1 VKIKFMD
8 KYHAESTRRNRTPI
22 LEVLKKEIEGSKKLL
37 EIGSGTGQ
45 HAVYF
50 SKKLPQILWQTSDRS
65 INHESINYWIKRYNL
80 KNLLLPLD
88 IEIGV
93 NEKNIN
99 DIFDCVFSSNTS
111 HIMSLENVKR
121 LFALVGKVLNKNGKF
136 FLYGPFKI
144 NLEFTTK
151 SNEDFH
157 QKLKAEN
164 KLMGLRDIEELDNY
178 AIENNMQNHAFYE
191 MPANN
196 YLSIWKKLP
205 V

>member
-1 VKIKFMD
+1 MD

-121 LFALVGKVLNKNGKF
+121 LYALVGKVLNKNGKF

-144 NLEFTTK
+144 NLEFTTR

>member
-1 VKIKFMD
+1 MD

-50 SKKLPQILWQTSDRS
+50 SRKLPQILWQTSDRS

-164 KLMGLRDIEELDNY
+164 KLMGLRDIEELDGY

>member
-1 VKIKFMD
+1 MD
-8 KYHAESTRRNRTPI
+8 KYHAESTRRNRNPI

-45 HAVYF
+45 HAAYF
-50 SKKLPQILWQTSDRS
+50 SKKMPQILWQTSDRS

-99 DIFDCVFSSNTS
+99 DVFDCVFSSNTS

-178 AIENNMQNHAFYE
+178 AEENNMQNHAFYE

>member
-1 VKIKFMD
+1 MD
-8 KYHAESTRRNRTPI
+8 KYHAESTRRNRNPI
-22 LEVLKKEIEGSKKLL
+22 LEVLKKEIDGSKKLL

>member
-1 VKIKFMD
+1 MD
-8 KYHAESTRRNRTPI
+8 KYHAESTRRNRNPI

-50 SKKLPQILWQTSDRS
+50 SKKMPQILWQTSDRS

-99 DIFDCVFSSNTS
+99 DVFDCVFSSNTS

-157 QKLKAEN
+157 QKLKVEN

>member
-1 VKIKFMD
+1 MD
-8 KYHAESTRRNRTPI
+8 KYHAESTIRNRTPI
-22 LEVLKKEIEGSKKLL
+22 LEILKKEIEGSKKLL

-80 KNLLLPLD
+80 KNLLPPLD

-99 DIFDCVFSSNTS
+99 DVFDCVFSSNTS

-157 QKLKAEN
+157 EKLKAEN
-164 KLMGLRDIEELDNY
+164 KLMGLRDIEELDNF
-178 AIENNMQNHAFYE
+178 ATENNMQNHAFYE

>member
-1 VKIKFMD
+1 MD
-8 KYHAESTRRNRTPI
+8 KYHAESTRRNRNPI
-22 LEVLKKEIEGSKKLL
+22 LGILKKEIEGSKKLL

-50 SKKLPQILWQTSDRS
+50 SKKMPQILWQTSDRS

-99 DIFDCVFSSNTS
+99 DMFDCVFSSNTS

-144 NLEFTTK
+144 NLEFTTR

>member
-1 VKIKFMD
+1 MD
-8 KYHAESTRRNRTPI
+8 KYHAESTRRNRNPI

-99 DIFDCVFSSNTS
+99 DVFDCVFSSNTS

-164 KLMGLRDIEELDNY
+164 KLMGLRDIEELDNF

>member
-1 VKIKFMD
+1 MD
-8 KYHAESTRRNRTPI
+8 KYHAESTRRNRNPI
-22 LEVLKKEIEGSKKLL
+22 LGILKKEIEGSKKLL

-50 SKKLPQILWQTSDRS
+50 SKKMPHILWQTSDRS

-99 DIFDCVFSSNTS
+99 DVFDCVFSSNTS

-121 LFALVGKVLNKNGKF
+121 LFALVDKVLNKNGKF

-196 YLSIWKKLP
+196 YLSIWKRLP

>member
-1 VKIKFMD
+1 MD

-144 NLEFTTK
+144 NLEFTTR

-164 KLMGLRDIEELDNY
+164 KLMGLRDIEELDKY
-178 AIENNMQNHAFYE
+178 AMENNMQNHAFYE

>member
-1 VKIKFMD
+1 MLMD
-8 KYHAESTRRNRTPI
+8 KYHAESTKRNRSPI
-22 LEVLKKEIEGSKKLL
+22 LEILKKEIKGSKKIL

-50 SKKLPQILWQTSDRS
+50 TKKMPHISWQTSDRS
-65 INHESINYWIKRYNL
+65 INHEPIKYWVKRSNL
-80 KNLLLPLD
+80 KNLILPLD

-99 DIFDCVFSSNTS
+99 DVYDCVYSSNTS
-111 HIMSLENVKR
+111 HIMSLINVKR
-121 LFALVGKVLNKNGKF
+121 LFVLAGRVLNKNGMF

-144 NLEFTTK
+144 NFEFTTK

-157 QKLKAEN
+157 QKLKAED
-164 KLMGLRDIEELDNY
+164 KLMGLRDIDELNNY
-178 AIENNMQNHAFYE
+178 AKENNMQKYAFYE

-196 YLSIWKKLP
+196 YLSIWKKLSA
-205 V
+205 

>member
-1 VKIKFMD
+1 MD
-8 KYHAESTRRNRTPI
+8 KYHAESTRRNRNPI
-22 LEVLKKEIEGSKKLL
+22 LGILIKEIEGSKKLL

-45 HAVYF
+45 HAAYF
-50 SKKLPQILWQTSDRS
+50 SKKMPQILWQTSDRS

-99 DIFDCVFSSNTS
+99 DMFDCVFSSNTS

-144 NLEFTTK
+144 NHEFTTK

-157 QKLKAEN
+157 QKLKSEN

>member
-1 VKIKFMD
+1 MD
-8 KYHAESTRRNRTPI
+8 KYHAESTIRNRNPI
-22 LEVLKKEIEGSKKLL
+22 LGILKKEIEGSKKLL

-65 INHESINYWIKRYNL
+65 MNHESINYWIKRYNL

-157 QKLKAEN
+157 EKLKAEN
-164 KLMGLRDIEELDNY
+164 KLMGLRDIEELDKY

>member
-1 VKIKFMD
+1 MD
-8 KYHAESTRRNRTPI
+8 KYHAESTRRNRNPI

-99 DIFDCVFSSNTS
+99 DVFDCVFSSNTS

-164 KLMGLRDIEELDNY
+164 KLMGLRDIEELDNF

-196 YLSIWKKLP
+196 YLSIWKKLL

>member
-1 VKIKFMD
+1 MD

>member
-1 VKIKFMD
+1 MD
-8 KYHAESTRRNRTPI
+8 KYHAESTRRNRNPI
-22 LEVLKKEIEGSKKLL
+22 LGILKKEIEGSKKLL

-45 HAVYF
+45 HAAYF
-50 SKKLPQILWQTSDRS
+50 SKKMPQILWQTSDRS

-144 NLEFTTK
+144 NLEFTTR

-164 KLMGLRDIEELDNY
+164 KLMGLRDIEELDNF
-178 AIENNMQNHAFYE
+178 ATENNMQNHAFYE

>member
-1 VKIKFMD
+1 MD
-8 KYHAESTRRNRTPI
+8 KYHAESTKMNRNPI
-22 LEVLKKEIEGSKKLL
+22 LEILKKEIKGSKKIL

-80 KNLLLPLD
+80 KNLLHPLD

-144 NLEFTTK
+144 NLEFTTR

-164 KLMGLRDIEELDNY
+164 KLMGLRDIEELDKY

>member
-1 VKIKFMD
+1 MD
-8 KYHAESTRRNRTPI
+8 KYHAESTRRNRIPI
-22 LEVLKKEIEGSKKLL
+22 LEILKKEIKGSKKIL

-45 HAVYF
+45 HAAYF
-50 SKKLPQILWQTSDRS
+50 SKKMPHILWQTSDCS
-65 INHESINYWIKRYNL
+65 INHESINYWVKKSNL
-80 KNLLLPLD
+80 KNLLPPLE

-111 HIMSLENVKR
+111 HIMSFKNVKR
-121 LFALVGKVLNKNGKF
+121 LFVLAGIVLNKNGKF

-144 NLEFTTK
+144 NQKFTTK

-157 QKLKAEN
+157 QKLKAES
-164 KLMGLRDIEELDNY
+164 KLMGLRDIKELDNY
-178 AIENNMQNHAFYE
+178 ALENNMQNHAFYK

-196 YLSIWKKLP
+196 YLSIWKKLRT
-205 V
+205 

>member
-1 VKIKFMD
+1 MD
-8 KYHAESTRRNRTPI
+8 KYHAESTRRNRNPI
-22 LEVLKKEIEGSKKLL
+22 LGILKKEIEGSKKLL

-164 KLMGLRDIEELDNY
+164 KLMGLRDIEELDKY

>member
-1 VKIKFMD
+1 MD

-45 HAVYF
+45 HAAYF

-121 LFALVGKVLNKNGKF
+121 LFALVGKILNKNGKF

-157 QKLKAEN
+157 EKLKAEN
-164 KLMGLRDIEELDNY
+164 KLMGLRDIEELDNF
-178 AIENNMQNHAFYE
+178 ATENNMQNHAFYE

>member
-1 VKIKFMD
+1 MLMD
-8 KYHAESTRRNRTPI
+8 KYHAESTKRNRSPI
-22 LEVLKKEIEGSKKLL
+22 LEILKKEIKGSKKIL

-50 SKKLPQILWQTSDRS
+50 TKKMPQISWQTSDRS
-65 INHESINYWIKRYNL
+65 INHEPIKYWVKRSNL
-80 KNLLLPLD
+80 KNLILPLD

-99 DIFDCVFSSNTS
+99 DVYDCVYSSNTS
-111 HIMSLENVKR
+111 HIMSLINVKR
-121 LFALVGKVLNKNGKF
+121 LFVLAGRVLNKNGKF

-144 NLEFTTK
+144 NFEFTTK

-157 QKLKAEN
+157 QKLKAED
-164 KLMGLRDIEELDNY
+164 KLMGLRDIDELNNY
-178 AIENNMQNHAFYE
+178 AIENNMQKYAFYE

-196 YLSIWKKLP
+196 YLSIWKKLSA
-205 V
+205 

>member
-1 VKIKFMD
+1 MD
-8 KYHAESTRRNRTPI
+8 KYHAESTRRNRNPI

-99 DIFDCVFSSNTS
+99 DVFDCVFSSNTS

-121 LFALVGKVLNKNGKF
+121 LFALVDKVLNMNGKF

-157 QKLKAEN
+157 KKLKVEN

-196 YLSIWKKLP
+196 YLSIWKRLP

>member
-1 VKIKFMD
+1 MD
-8 KYHAESTRRNRTPI
+8 KYHAESTIRNRNPI
-22 LEVLKKEIEGSKKLL
+22 LGILKKEIEGSKKLL

-50 SKKLPQILWQTSDRS
+50 SKKMPQILWQTSDRS
-65 INHESINYWIKRYNL
+65 MNHESIIYWIKRYNL
-80 KNLLLPLD
+80 KNLLPPLD

-121 LFALVGKVLNKNGKF
+121 LFALVGKILNKNGKF

-157 QKLKAEN
+157 EKLKAEN
-164 KLMGLRDIEELDNY
+164 KLMGLRDIEELDNF
-178 AIENNMQNHAFYE
+178 ATENNMQNHAFYE

>member
-1 VKIKFMD
+1 MD
-8 KYHAESTRRNRTPI
+8 KYYAESTRRNRTPI

-80 KNLLLPLD
+80 KNLPLPLD

-121 LFALVGKVLNKNGKF
+121 LFELVGKVLNKNGKF

-144 NLEFTTK
+144 NLEFTTR

-164 KLMGLRDIEELDNY
+164 KLMGLRDIEELDKY

>member
-1 VKIKFMD
+1 MD

-80 KNLLLPLD
+80 KNLLHPLD

-144 NLEFTTK
+144 NLEFTTR

>member
-1 VKIKFMD
+1 MD
-8 KYHAESTRRNRTPI
+8 KYHAESTRRNRNPI

-99 DIFDCVFSSNTS
+99 DVFDCVFSSNTS

-196 YLSIWKKLP
+196 YLSIWKRLP

>member
-1 VKIKFMD
+1 MD
-8 KYHAESTRRNRTPI
+8 KYHAESTRRNRNPI

-80 KNLLLPLD
+80 NNLLLPLD

-144 NLEFTTK
+144 NLEFTTR

-164 KLMGLRDIEELDNY
+164 KLMGLRDIEELDKY

>member
-1 VKIKFMD
+1 MD
-8 KYHAESTRRNRTPI
+8 KYHAESTIRNRTPI
-22 LEVLKKEIEGSKKLL
+22 LEILKKEIEGSKKLL

-65 INHESINYWIKRYNL
+65 MNHESIIYWIKRYNL
-80 KNLLLPLD
+80 KNLLPPLD
-88 IEIGV
+88 IEIGL

-111 HIMSLENVKR
+111 HIMSLENVKK
-121 LFALVGKVLNKNGKF
+121 LFALVGKILNKNGKF

-157 QKLKAEN
+157 EKLKAEN
-164 KLMGLRDIEELDNY
+164 KLMGLRDIEELDNF
-178 AIENNMQNHAFYE
+178 ATENNMQNHALYE

>member
-1 VKIKFMD
+1 MD
-8 KYHAESTRRNRTPI
+8 KYHAESTRRNRNPI

-121 LFALVGKVLNKNGKF
+121 LFALVGKILNKNGKF

-144 NLEFTTK
+144 NLEFTTR

>member
-1 VKIKFMD
+1 MCFFL
-8 KYHAESTRRNRTPI
+8 KYFAH
-22 LEVLKKEIEGSKKLL
+22 
-37 EIGSGTGQ
+37 
-45 HAVYF
+45 
-50 SKKLPQILWQTSDRS
+50 
-65 INHESINYWIKRYNL
+65 HELGKC
-80 KNLLLPLD
+80 
-88 IEIGV
+88 
-93 NEKNIN
+93 EK
-99 DIFDCVFSSNTS
+99 
-111 HIMSLENVKR
+111 

-164 KLMGLRDIEELDNY
+164 KLMGLRDIEELDIF
-178 AIENNMQNHAFYE
+178 ATENNMQNHALYE

>member
-1 VKIKFMD
+1 MD
-8 KYHAESTRRNRTPI
+8 KYHAESTKRNRSPI
-22 LEVLKKEIEGSKKLL
+22 LEILKKEIKGSKKIL

-50 SKKLPQILWQTSDRS
+50 TKKMPRISWQTSDRS
-65 INHESINYWIKRYNL
+65 INHEPIKYWIKRSNL
-80 KNLLLPLD
+80 KNLILPLD

-99 DIFDCVFSSNTS
+99 DVYDCVFSANTS
-111 HIMSLENVKR
+111 HIMSLINVKR
-121 LFALVGKVLNKNGKF
+121 LFVLAGRVLNKNGKF

-144 NLEFTTK
+144 NFEFTTK

-157 QKLKAEN
+157 QKLKAED
-164 KLMGLRDIEELDNY
+164 KLMGLRDIDELNNY
-178 AIENNMQNHAFYE
+178 AIENNMQKYAFYE

-196 YLSIWKKLP
+196 YLSIWKKLSA
-205 V
+205 

>member
-1 VKIKFMD
+1 MD

-80 KNLLLPLD
+80 KNLPLPLD

-121 LFALVGKVLNKNGKF
+121 LFELVGKVLNKNGKF

-144 NLEFTTK
+144 NLEFTTR

-164 KLMGLRDIEELDNY
+164 KLMGLRDIEELDKY

>member
-1 VKIKFMD
+1 MD
-8 KYHAESTRRNRTPI
+8 KYHAESTRRNRNPI

-50 SKKLPQILWQTSDRS
+50 SKKMPQILWQTSDRS

-99 DIFDCVFSSNTS
+99 DVFDCVFSSNTS

>member
-1 VKIKFMD
+1 MD

-80 KNLLLPLD
+80 KNLLLPLN

-121 LFALVGKVLNKNGKF
+121 LFALVGKILNKNGKF

-157 QKLKAEN
+157 EKLKAEN

>member
-1 VKIKFMD
+1 MD

-50 SKKLPQILWQTSDRS
+50 SRKLPQILWQTSDRS

-80 KNLLLPLD
+80 KNLPLPLD

-144 NLEFTTK
+144 NLKFTTR

-164 KLMGLRDIEELDNY
+164 KLMGLRDIEELDKY

>member
-1 VKIKFMD
+1 MD
-8 KYHAESTRRNRTPI
+8 KYHAESTRRNRNPI

>member
-1 VKIKFMD
+1 MD
-8 KYHAESTRRNRTPI
+8 KYHAESTRRNRNPI

-45 HAVYF
+45 HAAYF
-50 SKKLPQILWQTSDRS
+50 SKKMPQILWQTSDRS
-65 INHESINYWIKRYNL
+65 MNHESIIYWIKRYNL

-157 QKLKAEN
+157 EKLKAEN
-164 KLMGLRDIEELDNY
+164 KLMGLRDIEELDNF
-178 AIENNMQNHAFYE
+178 ATENNMQNHAFYE

>member
-1 VKIKFMD
+1 MD

-80 KNLLLPLD
+80 KNLLHPLD

>member
-1 VKIKFMD
+1 M
-8 KYHAESTRRNRTPI
+8 
-22 LEVLKKEIEGSKKLL
+22 
-37 EIGSGTGQ
+37 
-45 HAVYF
+45 
-50 SKKLPQILWQTSDRS
+50 PQILWQTSDRS
-65 INHESINYWIKRYNL
+65 MNHESIIYWIKRYNL
-80 KNLLLPLD
+80 KNLLPPLD

-121 LFALVGKVLNKNGKF
+121 LFALVGKILNKNGKF

-157 QKLKAEN
+157 EKLKAEN
-164 KLMGLRDIEELDNY
+164 KLMGLRDIEELDNF
-178 AIENNMQNHAFYE
+178 ATENNMQNHAFYE